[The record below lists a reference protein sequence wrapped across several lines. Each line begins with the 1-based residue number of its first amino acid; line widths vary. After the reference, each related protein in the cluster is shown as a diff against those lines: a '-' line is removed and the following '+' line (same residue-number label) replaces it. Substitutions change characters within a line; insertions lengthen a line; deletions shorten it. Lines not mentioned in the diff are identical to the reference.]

1 MLRVLGNA
9 LFPRGERSGRLGRLF
24 VILELASAQLLQTNT
39 HIVLGFENFV
49 LRFLNPF
56 INRWLISSL
65 ESLRATKKYLKQK
78 QTKKIIKRLQE
89 KGVSTQGKIY
99 SKGAF

>member
-9 LFPRGERSGRLGRLF
+9 LFPRGKRSERLGRLF

-78 QTKKIIKRLQE
+78 QTKKNHQE
-89 KGVSTQGKIY
+89 APRKGSAYTGQDL
-99 SKGAF
+99 F